1 LAPLGGGL
9 KKYLYAVLW
18 LLLPFNALGNEDY
31 EQIIWSENR
40 LSLAFCDQKV
50 RSTCFVICENQ
61 LTDVSIVERGN
72 LGKLGSL
79 NKYEK
84 IVTYPYRWES
94 DVNGECRFWFKT
106 HAWLNGQRYT
116 VGEPVYVKDGYYEHR

>member
-1 LAPLGGGL
+1 LLGAGL
-9 KKYLYAVLW
+9 NKYLFSVFW
-18 LLLPFNALGNEDY
+18 LLLSFNVLGSEDY
-31 EQIIWSENR
+31 EQIVWSEDH
-40 LSLAFCDQKV
+40 LSLAFCEQKE

-61 LTDVSIVERGN
+61 LVNVSVVERGN

-94 DVNGECRFWFKT
+94 DSNGECRFWFKT
-106 HAWLNGQRYT
+106 HAWLKGQRYT
-116 VGEPVYVKDGYYEHR
+116 VEEPVYVKDGYYEQR